1 MSKDKGGKKEQKK
14 SPADKSGGKG
24 KTISSYKS
32 ENSGGKS
39 APIIEVFAPKPDAK
53 AGGKA
58 KA

>member
-14 SPADKSGGKG
+14 SPADKSGGKS
-24 KTISSYKS
+24 KPISSYKT
-32 ENSGGKS
+32 ENGGGKS
-39 APIIEVFAPKPDAK
+39 AASIEAFAPKADAK